1 MAAQEPRRSSGRDR
15 SGRIWVE
22 DGDRRR
28 PFMRG
33 IMVHSLMA
41 RGVAFEDAYL
51 LANTIRDRLRSVDT
65 VTKPEIAR
73 AVSELLGDAA
83 NPEEQAL
90 ARRMLEGVAEEEYA
104 ALELSKVGYFFG
116 EPHVVATAR
125 RGEVAG
131 VIVVDEQAT
140 HWYPAGSTSRPLGPT
155 EAYHI
160 HKGRRILRTFNP

>member
-1 MAAQEPRRSSGRDR
+1 MGDRNDDERPWSGDPDPNRTL
-15 SGRIWVE
+15 VE
-22 DGDRRR
+22 DTTGRR

-90 ARRMLEGVAEEEYA
+90 RPPDIAVLGKGSVHPFSKGVSASAEPR
-104 ALELSKVGYFFG
+104 L
-116 EPHVVATAR
+116 R
-125 RGEVAG
+125 
-131 VIVVDEQAT
+131 I
-140 HWYPAGSTSRPLGPT
+140 RPSVW
-155 EAYHI
+155 
-160 HKGRRILRTFNP
+160 